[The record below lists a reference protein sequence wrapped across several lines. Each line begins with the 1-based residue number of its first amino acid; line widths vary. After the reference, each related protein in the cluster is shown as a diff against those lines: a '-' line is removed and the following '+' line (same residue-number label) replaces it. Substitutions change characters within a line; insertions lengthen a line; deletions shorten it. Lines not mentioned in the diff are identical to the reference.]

1 MLIDQIAVNAKIL
14 GKLATAVNK
23 AERRNW
29 NIGPHDEFAV
39 QRYYEVLREQKVLLE
54 KLNDRFKT

>member
-1 MLIDQIAVNAKIL
+1 MLIDEIAVNAKIL
-14 GKLATAVNK
+14 GKLVNAVNK

-39 QRYYEVLREQKVLLE
+39 QRYYEVLREQKALLE
-54 KLNDRFKT
+54 KFNALQK